1 MRVPIVAAILGA
13 VLPIS
18 ITSADEMPIPRYDVK
33 GHCNELANFD
43 GTYSQMVM
51 SSCLGLEQTA
61 YNKIK
66 KNWSKIPNSIRLYC
80 NQLATFGG
88 SGSSYSVFESC
99 IEIETGAARRNAETE
114 FHY

>member
-1 MRVPIVAAILGA
+1 MARVLAAIFGA

-18 ITSADEMPIPRYDVK
+18 IAVADETPIPRYDVK
-33 GHCNELANFD
+33 AHCNELANFG
-43 GTYSQMVM
+43 GTFSQMVM
-51 SSCLGLEQTA
+51 SSCLGMEQTA
-61 YNKIK
+61 YDKIK
-66 KNWSKIPNSIRLYC
+66 KDWTNIPNSIRRYC
-80 NQLATFGG
+80 NQIATFGG